1 MIIIHM
7 YINYE
12 FTSNMYTEKMYQLE
26 HYIIIDWDSVLINE
40 SKYYCTL
47 RLQLEILLLINVY

>member
-1 MIIIHM
+1 M